1 MIKQQ
6 GGIFGRNPVFN
17 SIEASDA
24 TFLGMTIS
32 SSDENII
39 KFYTDNGSK
48 LVGAIGFQDD
58 DLWIGEGG
66 VGLHFQNT
74 GSDRIDPFDVAGNA
88 VRDNAIDLG
97 GSSSRYDDVY
107 ATNGTI
113 QTSDANEKQQIASL
127 TTAEMNAAK
136 AISQLFKT
144 FKWNDSVA
152 DKGDAARTH
161 TGVIAQEVEQA
172 MTDAGLD
179 AGNYAF
185 FISATWWETQTDVAA
200 VEADPENG
208 VEAADAYTR
217 TNTYDTADE
226 APEGATQ
233 RTRKGIRYPELLAFV
248 GAATEQRLVSIETRL
263 DALEA

>member
-17 SIEASDA
+17 SIEATDA

-88 VRDNAIDLG
+88 VNDNAIDLG
-97 GSSSRYDDVY
+97 GSSSRFDDVY

-127 TTAEMNAAK
+127 TTAEMDAAK

-185 FISATWWETQTDVAA
+185 FISATWWEHSGVNYPTL
-200 VEADPENG
+200 AD
-208 VEAADAYTR
+208 
-217 TNTYDTADE
+217 
-226 APEGATQ
+226 APEGSTE
-233 RTRKGIRYPELLAFV
+233 RNRKGIRYPQLLSFV
-248 GAATEQRLVSIETRL
+248 SAATEQRLAFIETRL

>member
-39 KFYTDNGSK
+39 KFYTNNGTK

-74 GSDRIDPFDVAGNA
+74 GSDRIDPFDVTGNA

-97 GSSSRYDDVY
+97 GSSSRFDDVY

-113 QTSDANEKQQIASL
+113 QTSDANEKQQIALL
-127 TTAEMNAAK
+127 TTAEMDAAK

-144 FKWNDSVA
+144 FKWNSAVIE
-152 DKGDAARTH
+152 KGDAARTH

-179 AGNYAF
+179 AGDYAF
-185 FISATWWETQTDVAA
+185 FISTTWWEHS
-200 VEADPENG
+200 G
-208 VEAADAYTR
+208 VNYPTLADAPAGSTES
-217 TNTYDTADE
+217 N
-226 APEGATQ
+226 
-233 RTRKGIRYPELLAFV
+233 RKGIRYPQLLSFV
-248 GAATEQRLVSIETRL
+248 SAATEQRLASIETRL

>member
-24 TFLGMTIS
+24 TFPGMTIT

-39 KFYTDNGSK
+39 KFYNSGT
-48 LVGAIGFQDD
+48 LVGAIGFQDS

-74 GSDRIDPFDVAGNA
+74 GADRIDPFDVASNA
-88 VRDNAIDLG
+88 VRDNGIDLG
-97 GSSSRYDDVY
+97 GSSSRFDDVH

-127 TTAEMNAAK
+127 TTAEINVAK

-144 FKWNDSVA
+144 FKWNKSVA

-185 FISATWWETQTDVAA
+185 FISATWWEHSGVNYPTL
-200 VEADPENG
+200 AD
-208 VEAADAYTR
+208 
-217 TNTYDTADE
+217 
-226 APEGATQ
+226 APEGSTE
-233 RTRKGIRYPELLAFV
+233 RNRKGIRYPQLLSFV
-248 GAATEQRLVSIETRL
+248 SAATEQRLASIETRL